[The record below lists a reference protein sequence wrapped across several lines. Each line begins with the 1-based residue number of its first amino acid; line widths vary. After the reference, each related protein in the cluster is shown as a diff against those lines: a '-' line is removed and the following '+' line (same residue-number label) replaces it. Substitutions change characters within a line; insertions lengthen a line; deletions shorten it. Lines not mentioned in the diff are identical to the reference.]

1 MRPLM
6 RNSLGEGSRHLW
18 ENFRRYNYLFR
29 MDKVLSERIW
39 PAEFSFCLKILSPG
53 ESAMARPQR
62 DQKISG
68 TRQDGLSTGQ
78 QRHYLYV
85 RRSHAHR
92 SEKQLYPLHLI

>member
-1 MRPLM
+1 MKNYSYWADKANLAYYRDYNAKEIDVIVEENGQVHPL
-6 RNSLGEGSRHLW
+6 
-18 ENFRRYNYLFR
+18 
-29 MDKVLSERIW
+29 
-39 PAEFSFCLKILSPG
+39 EFKK
-53 ESAMARPQR
+53 SAMARPQR